1 MNKTFTQLTMS
12 AAIVLAAGTAAL
24 AQQAGGGPL
33 PQTGA
38 PNTAGSTPQTQGTMT
53 QPNTSGQ
60 GQGQGQKRGTGA
72 MTAPQ
77 AGAGGGQGN
86 NATSNEKK

>member
-1 MNKTFTQLTMS
+1 MNKTFTRLTMTG
-12 AAIVLAAGTAAL
+12 AIVLAAGTAAL

-60 GQGQGQKRGTGA
+60 GQRSGTGA

>member
-1 MNKTFTQLTMS
+1 MNKTFTRVTMT

-53 QPNTSGQ
+53 QPSTSGQ
-60 GQGQGQKRGTGA
+60 GQGQRSGTGA